1 MMILVIESLT
11 QPFGMVM
18 RIIVNLSQSC
28 DFSFSVFKQLRK
40 LKKEGYRAGHNYTTD
55 FFLRGECF
63 VFLGGIQITVILIL
77 PSKTRMCRKKNFG
90 VGV

>member
-11 QPFGMVM
+11 QPFGTVM

-55 FFLRGECF
+55 FFCGGSVSCF
-63 VFLGGIQITVILIL
+63 WEGF
-77 PSKTRMCRKKNFG
+77 K
-90 VGV
+90 